1 MGLRAKRLGR
11 GRWLVAAGLAVLA
24 SGLVTAPAAATTEAG
39 QVITVSA
46 TSGTATTATVNAW
59 QLTPSGRY
67 QRVAGPIQAYVG
79 AAGIGSAHEGSTR
92 TPRGTWGLTQAF
104 GIAANPGTA
113 LPYFKVDNLDWWD
126 EDQHSALYNQHVR
139 CAPGSCPFNESLSE
153 HLIDY
158 TVQYQ
163 YAVFFDYNTHPVV
176 PGAGSGFFLH
186 VANGQPTAG
195 CVAVP
200 QASMVTLL
208 RWLSPAQHP
217 VIDIGINL
225 PGPVSVV
232 PHGAVPPAQPPT
244 RPAGLRPAG

>member
-1 MGLRAKRLGR
+1 VAAAGVVA
-11 GRWLVAAGLAVLA
+11 LVA
-24 SGLVTAPAAATTEAG
+24 GLVTATGRPAGAADPPG

-46 TSGTATTATVNAW
+46 VSGTATTATVQAY
-59 QLTPSGRY
+59 QLSASGAY

-79 AAGIGSAHEGSTR
+79 AAGIGAAHEGSTR
-92 TPRGTWGLTQAF
+92 TPQGTWGLTQAF

-126 EDQHSALYNQHVR
+126 EDQSSAQYNQHVR
-139 CAPGSCPFNESLSE
+139 CAPGSCPFKESLSE

-163 YAVFFDYNTHPVV
+163 YAVFFNYNTNPVV

-200 QASMVTLL
+200 QANMVTLL
-208 RWLSPAQHP
+208 RWLSPGQHP
-217 VIDIGINL
+217 VIDIGLNL
-225 PGPVSVV
+225 SAPVGSQS
-232 PHGAVPPAQPPT
+232 HGAVPPAQLPSRPP
-244 RPAGLRPAG
+244 GLRPLG

>member
-1 MGLRAKRLGR
+1 M
-11 GRWLVAAGLAVLA
+11 
-24 SGLVTAPAAATTEAG
+24 VTGGSAAAAQLPG

-46 TSGTATTATVNAW
+46 TSGTATTATVQAY
-59 QLTPSGRY
+59 QLAASGVY
-67 QRVAGPIQAYVG
+67 QKVGGSIQAYVG
-79 AAGIGSAHEGSTR
+79 AAGIGQAHEGSTR
-92 TPRGTWGLTQAF
+92 TPAGEWGLTQAF

-126 EDQHSALYNQHVR
+126 EDQGSKQYNQHVR
-139 CAPGSCPFNESLSE
+139 CAPGSCPFDESLSE

-163 YAVFFDYNTHPVV
+163 YGVFFDYNTDPVV

-200 QASMVTLL
+200 QANLVTLL
-208 RWLSPAQHP
+208 KWLSPGQHP
-217 VIDIGINL
+217 VIDIGVEL
-225 PGPVSVV
+225 APPVGVAR
-232 PHGAVPPAQPPT
+232 HGAVPPAGLPGRPPGLT
-244 RPAGLRPAG
+244 PAG